1 MANDIIDFKTE
12 KFMFECREFLKS
24 GNVSDD
30 LRSAIYNSTPAEMET
45 FRLKLSE
52 ENRKVFDIAISAIA
66 KITET
71 DIIKFKQKVN
81 MLCQNVLDT
90 LETNNDTYSIPE
102 IINRYR
108 DTINPIKALYYDLQ
122 EIIFLYDGKPKNRH
136 HMFLIEL
143 FREESYID
151 KFVVAIDKDI
161 KRLDDC
167 LISINYLKSEYKI
180 TLNGSYATK
189 VKELRV
195 EMGQWKKLILR
206 FPEWIKENEPTP
218 SKKEGMFDFMS
229 KWFKKPKS
237 E

>member
-1 MANDIIDFKTE
+1 MAKDIIDFKTE
-12 KFMFECREFLKS
+12 KFMYECREFLKS

-30 LRSAIYNSTPAEMET
+30 LRSAIYNSTPAEMES
-45 FRLKLSE
+45 FRIKLSE
-52 ENRKVFDIAISAIA
+52 ENRRIFDIAINEIT

-90 LETNNDTYSIPE
+90 LETNNDAYSIPE
-102 IINRYR
+102 IISRYR

-136 HMFLIEL
+136 HLFLIEL
-143 FREESYID
+143 FRDELYID
-151 KFVVAIDKDI
+151 KYILAIEKDI

-167 LISINYLKSEYKI
+167 LSSINYLKSEYKI
-180 TLNGSYATK
+180 TLNSSYATK

-206 FPEWIKENEPTP
+206 FPEWIKENAPS
-218 SKKEGMFDFMS
+218 SKKESTFNFLT
-229 KWFKKPKS
+229 KWFRRNK
-237 E
+237 

>member
-12 KFMFECREFLKS
+12 KFMFECREFLKT
-24 GNVSDD
+24 GNISDD

-45 FRLKLSE
+45 FRNKLSVD
-52 ENRKVFDIAISAIA
+52 NRKIFDIAISQIA
-66 KITET
+66 RITET

-108 DTINPIKALYYDLQ
+108 DTINPIKALFYDLQ

-143 FREESYID
+143 FKEDTYID
-151 KFVVAIDKDI
+151 KFIVAIDKDI

-167 LISINYLKSEYKI
+167 LLSINYLKSEYKI
-180 TLNGSYATK
+180 TLNSSYANK

-195 EMGQWKKLILR
+195 EMSQWRKLILR
-206 FPEWIKENEPTP
+206 FPEWIKENNPEGL
-218 SKKEGMFDFMS
+218 KKECTFDFVTR
-229 KWFKKPKS
+229 WFKKK
-237 E
+237 

>member
-12 KFMFECREFLKS
+12 KFMFECREFLKT
-24 GNVSDD
+24 GNISDD

-45 FRLKLSE
+45 FRNKLSVD
-52 ENRKVFDIAISAIA
+52 NRKIFDIAISQIA
-66 KITET
+66 RITET

-90 LETNNDTYSIPE
+90 LETNNDAYSIPE

-108 DTINPIKALYYDLQ
+108 DTINPIKALFYDLQ

-143 FREESYID
+143 FKEEKYTD

-167 LISINYLKSEYKI
+167 LLSINYLKSEYKI
-180 TLNGSYATK
+180 TLNSSYANK

-195 EMGQWKKLILR
+195 EMSQWRKLILR
-206 FPEWIKENEPTP
+206 FPEWIKENNPEGL
-218 SKKEGMFDFMS
+218 KKECTFDFVTR
-229 KWFKKPKS
+229 WFKKK
-237 E
+237 